1 MKKLL
6 VLLPLFLS
14 GCALYEGIKYPMPDA
29 AYEVARGNKVASF
42 KMNDDSIEG
51 AYSRFDRLY
60 EIVSERFGP
69 VKIGRW
75 KDGQKFFTPDL
86 FARWEQTDDHLGV
99 DLYVEDW
106 RKHPNPRL
114 RGGGIVLDIY
124 MRDTREQH
132 RQTKA
137 WLIKRYGEEGA
148 KKFLDKDGNLL
159 P

>member
-1 MKKLL
+1 
-6 VLLPLFLS
+6 
-14 GCALYEGIKYPMPDA
+14 MPDA

-42 KMNDDSIEG
+42 KMNNDSIEG

-60 EIVSERFGP
+60 EVLSERFGP
-69 VKIGRW
+69 VEIGRRRE
-75 KDGQKFFTPDL
+75 DQKVFSPDL

-106 RKHPNPRL
+106 RKHTNPDL
-114 RGGGIVLDIY
+114 RVYGIVLDIY
-124 MRDTREQH
+124 MRDTWEQH
-132 RQTKA
+132 RKTKA
-137 WLIKRYGEEGA
+137 MLIKWYGEEGA